1 MSWLERV
8 VTPGGEY
15 HKPLADLEDDVFLDI
30 GATRGKT
37 TKFWMQLVL
46 ASIIAAGGVI
56 GDATPAV
63 IGAMII
69 APLGTPIYGLALAA
83 VIGDR
88 RALRSSLRL
97 LLSGIAVNIL
107 IGVII
112 GLITVNRMPIDV
124 NPQILGRTAPTVL
137 DLTVAIAV
145 GVAGSFALARRDVA
159 DILAGVAIAISLVPV
174 LAVVGITLGAGH
186 FSLALGAF
194 VLFLTNAA
202 AILIAG
208 AVVFKAAGYAREAV
222 GQDERAGRRARVAII
237 ILVVVLLVPLAASSA
252 PDPAVSAL
260 LQRREGGRTA
270 VARRHGV
277 EAEVRGPVQQR
288 AGDHGDRPG
297 RRAAADR
304 AQDPGAEEGPGVG
317 PGEPRRGLRAHDRP
331 VALTRPSAAPARASC
346 SR

>member
-1 MSWLERV
+1 MNWLERV

-37 TKFWMQLVL
+37 SKFWMQLVL

-107 IGVII
+107 IGVLI

-124 NPQILGRTAPTVL
+124 NPQVLGRTAPTVL

-174 LAVVGITLGAGH
+174 LAVVGITLGAGQ

-222 GQDERAGRRARVAII
+222 GRDERSGRRARVAII
-237 ILVVVLLVPLAASSA
+237 VLVVVLLIPLAASSGQILRV
-252 PDPAVSAL
+252 PAL
-260 LQRREGGRTA
+260 LQRRRGGDAA
-270 VARRHGV
+270 VARGHRL
-277 EAEVRGPVQQR
+277 EARVRGPDRRR
-288 AGDHGDRPG
+288 AGHHGDRPG
-297 RRAAADR
+297 RGAAADE
-304 AQDPGAEEGPGVG
+304 AQGGDPQEHPGHV
-317 PGEPRRGLRAHDRP
+317 P
-331 VALTRPSAAPARASC
+331 VSLIEDSGRTTDL
-346 SR
+346 

>member
-1 MSWLERV
+1 MNWLERV
-8 VTPGGEY
+8 VTPGREY

-37 TKFWMQLVL
+37 TKFWVQLAL

-88 RALRSSLRL
+88 RALRGSLRL

-107 IGVII
+107 IGVLI

-124 NPQILGRTAPTVL
+124 NPQVLGRTAPTIL
-137 DLTVAIAV
+137 DLTVAVAV

-174 LAVVGITLGAGH
+174 LAVVGITLGAGQ

-222 GQDERAGRRARVAII
+222 GHDERSGRRARVAII
-237 ILVVVLLVPLAASSA
+237 VLVVVLLVPLAASSGQILVYQHYSNHAEAATRQWLSGTSWTFESVDQSSNELVITVIGPGDA
-252 PDPAVSAL
+252 PPLTELKTEVRKLIPEYIPVSVI
-260 LQRREGGRTA
+260 EDSGRTT
-270 VARRHGV
+270 
-277 EAEVRGPVQQR
+277 
-288 AGDHGDRPG
+288 D
-297 RRAAADR
+297 
-304 AQDPGAEEGPGVG
+304 
-317 PGEPRRGLRAHDRP
+317 L
-331 VALTRPSAAPARASC
+331 
-346 SR
+346 